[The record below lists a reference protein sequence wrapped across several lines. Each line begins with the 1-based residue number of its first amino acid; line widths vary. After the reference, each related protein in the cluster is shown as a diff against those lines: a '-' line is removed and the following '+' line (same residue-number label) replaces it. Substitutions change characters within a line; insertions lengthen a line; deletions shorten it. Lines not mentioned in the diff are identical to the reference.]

1 MENGKKD
8 EVGPNNNTNIKFLHP
23 LWVMQNIC
31 HSGNANG
38 YYLNVYTY
46 TLCSAAPLQ
55 DNHVR
60 QALLCIFRM
69 FPNLRLCFRKRE
81 GRVWACQMDREEID
95 FKVVEGEA
103 HTMTEELGT
112 CTYNNIE
119 SDGPMWK
126 ARLLKNESNVNSS
139 RKELENDF
147 PHKRTLLI
155 ANHHSISDGTSNSQI
170 MECLFQVLNDIIAG
184 KDTNDIKD
192 VAEYKGFD
200 EWQEV
205 IDDYN
210 AKLKNDPEKLNALL
224 EEYST
229 SSPEGP
235 LFSRFLTLPEDVPY
249 KTRFIE
255 TYFDLDTS
263 NRYVK
268 KCKDNG
274 ITVNSAILSLINVS
288 FVDFF
293 RESGLELEEYNLT
306 SENTVSTRRY
316 LPKSMSKIVGPHISF
331 CLFNFVTTPRSK
343 NSFWNFAKEV
353 HRNYIE
359 FLEAGD
365 PIIFQCI
372 ADRLINGN
380 YVEEFSKPHTSK
392 FDYLTATMGNL
403 DVHQKTD
410 GDHVRL
416 GHLVRFTTNAFEP
429 LMFMY
434 HSHRG
439 RFYLSLSFTD
449 NLVPKETAQ
458 KILNLMAENFKS
470 LA

>member
-1 MENGKKD
+1 MENRKK
-8 EVGPNNNTNIKFLHP
+8 EGAGATNNTNVKFLHP
-23 LWVMQNIC
+23 LWVMQDIC
-31 HSGNANG
+31 YGANVNG

-103 HTMTEELGT
+103 RTMTEEMGT
-112 CTYNNIE
+112 CLYNKIE
-119 SDGPMWK
+119 SDGPLWN
-126 ARLLKNESNVNSS
+126 ARLLKNESNVKSF

-155 ANHHSISDGTSNSQI
+155 ANHHSICDGTSNSII
-170 MECLFQVLNDIIAG
+170 MESFFQVLNDIIAG
-184 KDTNDIKD
+184 KDTNGIKD
-192 VAEYKGFD
+192 VAVYKGFD

-205 IDDYN
+205 IDANN
-210 AKLKNDPEKLNALL
+210 AKLENDPEKLNTLL
-224 EEYST
+224 EEYTT

-235 LFSRFLTLPEDVPY
+235 LFSRFMTLSEGVPF
-249 KTRFIE
+249 KTRYVE

-263 NRYVK
+263 NRYIK

-274 ITVNSAILSLINVS
+274 ITVNSGILSLINVS
-288 FVDFF
+288 LVDFY
-293 RESGLELEEYNLT
+293 RESGLELEEYNIKC
-306 SENTVSTRRY
+306 ENAVSTRRY
-316 LPKSMSKIVGPHISF
+316 LPKSMSKTVGPHISL
-331 CLFNFVTTPRSK
+331 CLINFVTTPRSK

-353 HRNYIE
+353 HRNFIE
-359 FLEAGD
+359 SLEAGD
-365 PIIFQCI
+365 PIIYQCI
-372 ADRLINGN
+372 TDRLLNGN
-380 YVEEFSKPHTSK
+380 YAEEFSKPHPPTY
-392 FDYLTATMGNL
+392 DYVTATIGNL

-429 LMFMY
+429 LMIMY

-439 RFYLSLSFTD
+439 RFYLSISFTD
-449 NLVPKETAQ
+449 NLVTEETTQ
-458 KILNLMAENFKS
+458 KILNLIAENFKS